1 MQAAGAAGSEQGPWL
16 LEQVAALPSEP
27 SRASATCG
35 LLVFC
40 FFWFFLLL
48 FWCWESSEQRSRAA
62 WMCPAG

>member
-1 MQAAGAAGSEQGPWL
+1 MQGAAGSEQGPWL

-40 FFWFFLLL
+40 FVFFLLL
-48 FWCWESSEQRSRAA
+48 FWCWESSEQGSRAA
-62 WMCPAG
+62 WMHC